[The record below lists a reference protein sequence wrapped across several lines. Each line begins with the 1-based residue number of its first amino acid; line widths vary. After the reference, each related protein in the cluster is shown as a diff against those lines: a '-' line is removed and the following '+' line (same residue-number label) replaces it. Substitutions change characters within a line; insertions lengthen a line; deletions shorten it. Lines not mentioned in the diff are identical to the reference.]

1 MLLAFYML
9 QLGLFCM
16 GQLMQSDNFSV
27 QVIQVG
33 DKIDNAMQLGL
44 PLFKAIFHALV
55 VRHASDMVA
64 IQVNIH
70 KLEKQRLLQK
80 QTKRMAQF
88 EEIRRSLESSDLAIE
103 NLEYQNAMHSRAFK
117 DHAAIQEE
125 VNRMKTQYKEDSF
138 RFSKKVTDRAVSA
151 TKQAQVKIE
160 EWQRGEGPSMVAAMQ
175 GETLTLAASMLNQ
188 ADSLRNSLDGAQE
201 LNAVPANAVEES
213 RAVTERTPESISQS
227 ITQAELSAGG
237 SSSPPLGPS
246 QGNADL
252 AAGGQSSASL
262 PRRLSQ
268 PDEGAGR

>member
-1 MLLAFYML
+1 
-9 QLGLFCM
+9 
-16 GQLMQSDNFSV
+16 
-27 QVIQVG
+27 
-33 DKIDNAMQLGL
+33 MQLGL

-125 VNRMKTQYKEDSF
+125 INRMKTQYKEDSF

-160 EWQRGEGPSMVAAMQ
+160 EWQQGEGPSMVAAMQ
-175 GETLTLAASMLNQ
+175 GETLTLAASMFNQ
-188 ADSLRNSLDGAQE
+188 TESLRNSLDGAQE
-201 LNAVPANAVEES
+201 LNAPLTAVPANAVEES

-237 SSSPPLGPS
+237 SSSEVAPPLGPS